1 MSSCPGPQK
10 CPEQACQGAQLPA
23 LKVTQE
29 WWLKVKPEESLSEI
43 QPCPCTAVWPGQG
56 PHHSEPQ
63 FLHLYNGDNKKK
75 QEMVGEINKIMVCK
89 PVKHWTWWKWESLW
103 PFFKKKKKCFWEFV
117 VGQIWEAKSLENWEW
132 LWDNIPRWCSG
143 KKSTCYCRRHKRH
156 RFNSWVGKIP
166 WRRKWQPVFLLG
178 EFHGQRSLADDG
190 PWGCKGSDTT
200 FKAEVRSL

>member
-1 MSSCPGPQK
+1 
-10 CPEQACQGAQLPA
+10 
-23 LKVTQE
+23 
-29 WWLKVKPEESLSEI
+29 
-43 QPCPCTAVWPGQG
+43 
-56 PHHSEPQ
+56 
-63 FLHLYNGDNKKK
+63 
-75 QEMVGEINKIMVCK
+75 MVGEINKIMVCK

-200 FKAEVRSL
+200 FKAEVRSLQWELRDNWGLAPPMVQRMTQCKCDSQGAQAHLGTQKNCITHIGGH